1 MVALDSVARDELP
14 AAEPLF
20 TLDPERASGGSSGT
34 RRREV
39 FFSSVWTFICL
50 EAFSALGALLDMRTR
65 DVLDDSDSLLTV
77 TREMSR
83 ADNWLLATTVM
94 AAESVG

>member
-1 MVALDSVARDELP
+1 MVALDSVARDELL
-14 AAEPLF
+14 AAEPLV
-20 TLDPERASGGSSGT
+20 TRDPERASDDSSGT

-39 FFSSVWTFICL
+39 FFSSLCTFICL
-50 EAFSALGALLDMRTR
+50 EALSALGALFDMRTR
-65 DVLDDSDSLLTV
+65 DVLEDRDALLTV